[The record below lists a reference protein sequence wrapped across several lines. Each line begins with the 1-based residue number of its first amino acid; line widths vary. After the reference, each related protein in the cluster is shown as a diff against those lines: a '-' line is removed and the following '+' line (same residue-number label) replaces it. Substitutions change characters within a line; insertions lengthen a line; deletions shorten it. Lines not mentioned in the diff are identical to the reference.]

1 MIFKSHKMRV
11 SLPKSSIPLLM
22 TNKSAT
28 IFPSSSNLFI
38 LDIYSEISLSVKRTH
53 SR

>member
-11 SLPKSSIPLLM
+11 SLQKTSILLLM

-28 IFPSSSNLFI
+28 IF
-38 LDIYSEISLSVKRTH
+38 LS
-53 SR
+53 

>member
-28 IFPSSSNLFI
+28 KYSLLNLICLF
-38 LDIYSEISLSVKRTH
+38 
-53 SR
+53 